1 MTIFAGVDLGGT
13 NTSVAIGTATGE
25 FLAEFHW
32 PTGAHDG
39 SDAVLNRIADQVLLL
54 AAGEKLEALG
64 IGIPGL
70 VDRERGVSIFCPN
83 LPTQWRGVPVRD
95 RLSNRLGCPVYLL
108 NDVRTATLGELAYGR
123 GRDVRN
129 MLFFALGTGVGGGV
143 VIDGNLH
150 LGPLGAAG
158 ELGHQTILPDGPLC
172 GCGNR
177 GCLETLA
184 SGAAL
189 VGEGARLMRTGLA
202 PRLYELTGGSLDR
215 ITPKE
220 MLLAS
225 EAGDDAVRQG
235 IVRAASYLGIGVAN
249 MVVALHPELVIL
261 GGGVAAIGGLLFDTV
276 RTVVRE
282 RVGMFPVDG
291 VRIEASAL
299 GEKAGLYGAIA
310 LAARNGLAQP
320 RPPKD

>member
-1 MTIFAGVDLGGT
+1 MP
-13 NTSVAIGTATGE
+13 E
-25 FLAEFHW
+25 
-32 PTGAHDG
+32 
-39 SDAVLNRIADQVLLL
+39 
-54 AAGEKLEALG
+54 
-64 IGIPGL
+64 
-70 VDRERGVSIFCPN
+70 
-83 LPTQWRGVPVRD
+83 
-95 RLSNRLGCPVYLL
+95 
-108 NDVRTATLGELAYGR
+108 R

-129 MLFFALGTGVGGGV
+129 LLFFALGTGVGGGV

-202 PRLYELTGGSLDR
+202 PRLYDLTGGSLDR

-220 MLLAS
+220 MRQAA
-225 EAGDDAVRQG
+225 EAGDHAVRQA

-249 MVVALHPELVIL
+249 MVTALHPELVVL
-261 GGGVAAIGGLLFDTV
+261 GGGVAAIGALLFDTV
-276 RTVVRE
+276 RAVVRQ

-291 VRIEASAL
+291 VRIEPSAL

-310 LAARNGLAQP
+310 LAARRGLSRPA
-320 RPPKD
+320 PPKD